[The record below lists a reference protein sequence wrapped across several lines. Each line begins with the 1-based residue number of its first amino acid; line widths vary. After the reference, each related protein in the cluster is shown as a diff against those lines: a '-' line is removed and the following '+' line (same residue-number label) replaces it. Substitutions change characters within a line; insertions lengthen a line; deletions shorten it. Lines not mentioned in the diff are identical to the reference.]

1 MSDLSVQPIKTLSK
15 YELKLSVTNR
25 GSDGQGGRGGGGAV
39 QDLENRLTK
48 AISEIPND
56 EEKHEFTTEVLTQQ
70 N

>member
-1 MSDLSVQPIKTLSK
+1 M
-15 YELKLSVTNR
+15 
-25 GSDGQGGRGGGGAV
+25 GRGEGEEGGAV